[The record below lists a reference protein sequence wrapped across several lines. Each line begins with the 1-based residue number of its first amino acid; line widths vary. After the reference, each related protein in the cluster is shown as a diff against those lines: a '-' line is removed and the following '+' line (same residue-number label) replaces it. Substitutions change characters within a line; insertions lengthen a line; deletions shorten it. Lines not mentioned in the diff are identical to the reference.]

1 MGGLSRVTQPLTR
14 LVVRPL
20 SKACSRCARQ
30 QQPRGYS
37 AKGARL
43 SHQSNAIDCGCRM
56 CARRR
61 ERSRAAGAARAKDTG
76 ADVTHDC
83 VDFSFLRVQ
92 FYSLNQGGCAPPSH
106 LTPLPPARDRPVSV
120 TGGETEGTA
129 RSRVT
134 REPDV
139 ARTSTRRAGGPLL
152 VERGASLRVTA
163 ACTVA
168 RDAGVCAM
176 LGAVPAPVP
185 MRVVH
190 EASCVSSWR
199 VREARS
205 CIL

>member
-1 MGGLSRVTQPLTR
+1 
-14 LVVRPL
+14 
-20 SKACSRCARQ
+20 
-30 QQPRGYS
+30 
-37 AKGARL
+37 
-43 SHQSNAIDCGCRM
+43 
-56 CARRR
+56 
-61 ERSRAAGAARAKDTG
+61 
-76 ADVTHDC
+76 VTHDC

-92 FYSLNQGGCAPPSH
+92 FYSLNQGGC
-106 LTPLPPARDRPVSV
+106 
-120 TGGETEGTA
+120 A